1 MYSIVLLIYSALHC
15 FDTVVR
21 LQADASFI
29 VYVLPHVAMLCAQ
42 HVLLLPLMLH
52 IMQL

>member
-15 FDTVVR
+15 FVTAVR
-21 LQADASFI
+21 LRADASFI
-29 VYVLPHVAMLCAQ
+29 VYMPPHVAMLCAQ

-52 IMQL
+52 TMQL